1 MVTAPAGPD
10 LTGQLILISGGNGAL
25 GRVITGRLTGLGA
38 DVAVNDLPGSESG
51 PSATAGPGPAAFFP
65 GDITA
70 PGDVAALW
78 AAVHNRFGRLPDT
91 VCCHAGMTGSH
102 PVTAY
107 PPDEFDQIINLNLRG
122 AFLLAKQAARAWQ
135 AAAVPGHL
143 IFTTSWVSAVPWPEL
158 APYNASKA
166 ALTQLA
172 RTMARELA
180 VDGIRANCIAP
191 GIVDAGMAR
200 RQWDTDPG
208 YRRRAQRAIP
218 LGYLQ
223 PAESVADAFCF
234 LASPMASYMTGSTLL
249 VDGGASL
256 YPLD

>member
-1 MVTAPAGPD
+1 MVAAGPD
-10 LTGQLILISGGNGAL
+10 LTGQLILITGGNGAL
-25 GRVITGRLTGLGA
+25 GRVITERLTGLGA
-38 DVAVNDLPGSESG
+38 LVAVNDLPGSQPSG
-51 PSATAGPGPAAFFP
+51 PMAAGQDRTVFFAA
-65 GDITA
+65 DVTA
-70 PGDVAALW
+70 PGEVAALW
-78 AAVHNRFGRLPDT
+78 SAVETRFGRLPDT
-91 VCCHAGMTGSH
+91 VCCHAGMTGAH

-107 PPDEFDQIINLNLRG
+107 PADEFDQVINLNLRG
-122 AFLLAKQAARAWQ
+122 AFLLAKQAAQAWQ

-143 IFTTSWVSAVPWPEL
+143 IFTTSWVAAVPWPEL

-180 VDGIRANCIAP
+180 ADRIRANCIAP

-200 RQWDTDPG
+200 HQWDTDPG

-223 PAESVADAFCF
+223 PAQSVADAFCF